1 MINRRIGLALSG
13 GGVRAMAF
21 HAGILKFLA
30 ENNCLEKIKYISTV
44 SGGTLLIGL
53 IYTLNN
59 NKWPTSE
66 EYLKMHNEI
75 EEILSKKPLLSFAS
89 IVKYILNPLRWYSLL
104 RNRRSI
110 ISTLIFKQWGAKSSF
125 ADLGSDI
132 TWDICATIKE
142 TGNRWKIQ
150 RNSMGDYSVGY
161 TTSNDMSL
169 ADLMSISACV
179 PMAIGKYKLKI
190 DKYEWAHKEEYSA
203 PEHRGKFKYVT
214 LVDGGVYD
222 NLGLESLYD
231 IGKNSIKGSCD
242 SDFII
247 VSDASAP
254 LKVRSGVI
262 TAWRL
267 LDITMLNINRL
278 RMRNIIPYFIRNNN
292 GIFIKLGSSP
302 SKIISEASKD
312 NNLNIPEDIKN
323 GKFHSEKHLETI
335 KNYKTSLSKVS
346 KDDFKLLSDHGY
358 ELCKILYSTITNV

>member
-1 MINRRIGLALSG
+1 MNNMKIGLALSG

-21 HAGILKFLA
+21 HAGMLKFLA
-30 ENNCLEKIKYISTV
+30 ENNCLEKIKYVSTV

-66 EYLKMHNEI
+66 EYLRLHNEI

-89 IVKYILNPLRWYSLL
+89 IVKYLLNPLRWYSLL

-110 ISTLIFKQWGAKSSF
+110 ISALISMQWGVKSSF
-125 ADLGSDI
+125 TDLNSDI
-132 TWDICATIKE
+132 IWDICATIKE

-150 RNSMGDYSVGY
+150 RNSMGDYSIGY
-161 TTSNDMSL
+161 TTTNDMSL

-179 PMAIGKYKLKI
+179 PMLIGEYKLRI
-190 DKYEWAHKEEYSA
+190 SKYEWVDKEEYSV
-203 PEHRGKFKYVT
+203 PEHKGKFKHVT
-214 LVDGGVYD
+214 LVDGGIYD

-231 IGKNSIKGSCD
+231 IGKGSIKCSCD

-254 LKVRSGVI
+254 LKVKRGVI

-267 LDITMLNINRL
+267 LDVTMLNINRL
-278 RMRNIIPYFIRNNN
+278 RMRNIIPYFIKNNN
-292 GIFIKLGSSP
+292 GIFIKLGSSTN
-302 SKIISEASKD
+302 KILSQAIENKD
-312 NNLNIPEDIKN
+312 LNIPDNIKN
-323 GKFHSEKHLETI
+323 EKFYSDEHLEKI
-335 KNYKTSLSKVS
+335 KNYKTSLSKVLN
-346 KDDFKLLSDHGY
+346 DDFKILSNHGY
-358 ELCKILYSTITNV
+358 ELCKIFYSSVIV